1 MPKSV
6 LESGNKDQLSNTSNG
21 ASSQIE
27 MTEPYVAHIDLQGV
41 CPIIFHRWNVESV
54 EAKSASAK
62 GSKAKKTDDVESFVS
77 RDDKGII
84 CVPGEYLRQA
94 VLHAAKFRQDPRSP
108 RKSFSDLAK
117 AGIFSIDELVPITSA
132 SGKPAKEWDYLDR
145 RRMTVQRNSIT
156 RSRPAFHAGWRAQ
169 FHLQVV
175 LPEYISPAFLNDL
188 IQLSGKVI
196 GLADSRPSY
205 GRFLVVGFRTSE
217 V

>member
-1 MPKSV
+1 MTV
-6 LESGNKDQLSNTSNG
+6 VIESGKKDELEVTNGGRSQL
-21 ASSQIE
+21 E
-27 MTEPYVAHIDLQGV
+27 MTEPYVAHIDVQGV

-62 GSKAKKTDDVESFVS
+62 GSKAKKTDDVESFIS
-77 RDDKGII
+77 RNEKGII

-108 RKSFSDLAK
+108 RKSMMDLCK
-117 AGIFSIDELVPITSA
+117 AGVFALDELVPITSA
-132 SGKPAKEWDYLDR
+132 SGKEAKDWDYLDR

-175 LPEYISPAFLNDL
+175 LPEYIGPMLLNDL
-188 IQLSGKVI
+188 IALAGKVV

-205 GRFLVVGFRTSE
+205 GRYQMTGFKTSE